1 MNKTMA
7 KNTTQPKEK
16 KISSITIILIIQ
28 LVVMIALTL
37 IMTKTSST
45 LTRQNALDHMATITD
60 ERAHI
65 IEDFV
70 VNAEKT
76 LTAYSRAGQI
86 KTLLLNPEDP
96 EAQKA
101 AQEYTEKFSADI
113 TGLEG
118 IYASEWNTHVLT
130 HTNPDTVGMITRKDP
145 EPLKQLQDAMLA
157 AGDGVYDTGII
168 MSPATGQQ
176 IVSMYKAVYDDNGN
190 PIGLVGLGIYT
201 EELIQ
206 NLDSLS
212 IRGIDDSFYSM
223 VNTANNAYIFHT
235 DKTKITTETTNAK
248 ILNVIDQVKG
258 KTANATG
265 SFEYKDDNGKFISTY
280 TYMADFGWILMLD
293 APKGEVYAMTIQMRI
308 FIAIFGILI
317 IGLIL
322 IFSFLNRRQEAINR
336 KLTKQID
343 KTEKTKES
351 LTTAMFKDILTDAS
365 NRVSFSM
372 DLDKIVPNK
381 DRPCYFVMFNISEF
395 SAINTCYGND
405 AGDAVLVNTA
415 NALTNAFED
424 GTVYRTGSDEFVVAV
439 QKSEDSTASY
449 NEVCRQLNDA
459 HGKLLS
465 PQATPNGVINVIYKV
480 AVVKKSDELST
491 AVVTALK
498 DMTNQAGD
506 AVYGKIQFMDMDAT

>member
-1 MNKTMA
+1 MA
-7 KNTTQPKEK
+7 NQTQNPNEK
-16 KISSITIILIIQ
+16 KISKITIILIIQ

-37 IMTKTSST
+37 AMAKTAGT
-45 LTRQNALDHMATITD
+45 LTRNNALDHMATITD

-86 KTLLLNPEDP
+86 RTLLENPNDAA
-96 EAQKA
+96 AQKA
-101 AQEYTEKFSADI
+101 AQDYTEKFSADI
-113 TGLEG
+113 VGLEG

-130 HTNPDTVGMITRKDP
+130 HTNAGTVGMITRKDP

-168 MSPATGQQ
+168 MSPATGKQ
-176 IVSMYKAVYDDNGN
+176 IVSMYKAVYDDNGK

-201 EELIQ
+201 EELIE

-212 IRGIDDSFYSM
+212 IRGIDNSFYSM
-223 VNTANNAYIFHT
+223 VNTADNKYIFHT
-235 DKTKITTETTNAK
+235 NKEMITTETSNSM
-248 ILNVIDQVKG
+248 ILSIIDQVKG
-258 KTANATG
+258 SADNSTNN
-265 SFEYKDDNGKFISTY
+265 FEYTENGDRYISTY
-280 TYMADFGWILMLD
+280 SYMSKYGWILMLD
-293 APKGEVYAMTIQMRI
+293 APKSEVYAMTYQMRF
-308 FIAIFGILI
+308 FIAVFGVLI

-336 KLTKQID
+336 KLSKQIV

-351 LTTAMFKDILTDAS
+351 LTTAMFKDILTDVN

-372 DLDKIVPNK
+372 DLDKVKPSK
-381 DRPCYFVMFNISEF
+381 DHPCYFVMFNISDF
-395 SAINTCYGND
+395 SSINTRYGND
-405 AGDAVLVNTA
+405 VGDAILVNTA
-415 NALTNAFED
+415 KALSEAFED

-439 QKSEDSTASY
+439 QKQEDSTASY
-449 NEVCRQLNDA
+449 NEMCRQLNEA

-465 PQATPNGVINVIYKV
+465 PQATPNGVVNVVYKV
-480 AVVKKSDELST
+480 AAVKKSDDLST
-491 AVVTALK
+491 GVVAALK
-498 DMTNQAGD
+498 DMTNHTGN
-506 AVYGKIQFMDMDAT
+506 AVYGQIQFADLDTM